1 MFGHTSGY
9 AGVKHHTRN
18 SREIVAINRCYACG
32 STQFVLIFRPING
45 TLGVERD
52 MPMVLHDAMPN
63 PFLLPPYEIDPL
75 DGIGAVQQD
84 FTNKKKQCKAEMKK
98 STCTVIEEISYT
110 HSSSCLFMMCTY
122 EGIEPA
128 KT

>member
-1 MFGHTSGY
+1 MLVDQS
-9 AGVKHHTRN
+9 N
-18 SREIVAINRCYACG
+18 SFLN
-32 STQFVLIFRPING
+32 RPING

-84 FTNKKKQCKAEMKK
+84 FTNKKVM
-98 STCTVIEEISYT
+98 
-110 HSSSCLFMMCTY
+110 
-122 EGIEPA
+122 
-128 KT
+128 